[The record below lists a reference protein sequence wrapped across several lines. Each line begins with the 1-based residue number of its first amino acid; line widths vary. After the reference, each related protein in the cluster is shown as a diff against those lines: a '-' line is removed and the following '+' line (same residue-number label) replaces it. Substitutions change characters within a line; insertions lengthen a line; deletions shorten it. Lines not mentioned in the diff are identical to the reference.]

1 MNRILNISRTL
12 LWLAALVLP
21 SIAIA
26 TSANTTPEAL
36 IQSTSDE
43 MLDVI
48 AHTKDRAQ
56 LIQAVETKVTPHFNF
71 ERMTRLAVGQAW
83 QQATPAQQ
91 KALAQEFRTLLV
103 RTYTNAFATANER
116 KVSIKLAPAVAAAEK
131 EVTVKTRVTPA
142 GSQAILIDYSMES
155 GATGWKVFDV
165 MVDGISLV
173 TNYRDSFAAEI
184 RNSGVA
190 GLINALAEKNRKNSG
205 APTG

>member
-1 MNRILNISRTL
+1 MNRILSISRTF

-21 SIAIA
+21 GMAIA
-26 TSANTTPEAL
+26 ASADPTPEAL
-36 IQSTSDE
+36 IQSTSED

-48 AHTKDRAQ
+48 ARTKDRAQ
-56 LIQAVETKVTPHFNF
+56 LIQAVETKVAPHFNF
-71 ERMTRLAVGQAW
+71 ERMTRLAVGQSW

-91 KALAQEFRTLLV
+91 KALAQEFHTLLV
-103 RTYTNAFATANER
+103 RTYTNAFATAKER
-116 KVSIKLAPAVAAAEK
+116 KVSIKVAPAVAAAEK

-142 GSQAILIDYSMES
+142 GSPAILIDYSMES
-155 GATGWKVFDV
+155 GAAGWKVFDV

-190 GLINALAEKNRKNSG
+190 GLINTLAEKNRKNS
-205 APTG
+205 AASTG